1 MPELPLPSGECYPS
15 RRKFIGGAT
24 LAIGLAAGLAGGLAP
39 RRAAAAGSKLPPSD
53 AGYQATPRGKAR
65 CEVCV
70 NYQAPSACKVVDGPI
85 SPNGWCSL
93 FAPKG

>member
-1 MPELPLPSGECYPS
+1 MPELPMASGDFDPT
-15 RRKFIGGAT
+15 RRKLIGGVT

-39 RRAAAAGSKLPPSD
+39 RRAVAGSKLPPSD

-65 CEVCV
+65 CELCV
-70 NYQAPSACKVVDGPI
+70 NWQAPSACKVVDGPI